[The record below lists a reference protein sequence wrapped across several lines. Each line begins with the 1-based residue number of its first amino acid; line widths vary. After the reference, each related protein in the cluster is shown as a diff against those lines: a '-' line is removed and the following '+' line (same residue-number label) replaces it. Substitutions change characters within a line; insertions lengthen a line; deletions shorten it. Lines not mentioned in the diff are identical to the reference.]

1 MLRRAGW
8 RSECAQGPLAS
19 LLWLA
24 GLSREEG
31 VSLSQGLPARSFAPS
46 RPFPDAGEVMI
57 NSGLALSPPSAP
69 LGPTPSA
76 APVFRRS
83 QATRGR
89 VRPLPAASPRPFRSP
104 RSHSAGGCSRE
115 PPPPP
120 RPPAQSLLSRGTRRR
135 GGLACFG
142 ARGRAFPSAQL
153 PVTARPA
160 ACPPGSP
167 AAASSSQL
175 DLGGAGR
182 SSEKYRGLQSHRLEC
197 LSLPGKASGEGNARP
212 PPPTPL

>member
-104 RSHSAGGCSRE
+104 RSHSAGCCSRE
-115 PPPPP
+115 PPPRPGPRTKPP
-120 RPPAQSLLSRGTRRR
+120 VAGHAAARRSGVLRCPRARFPVRAAARHRPTGRVSTRLSRSG
-135 GGLACFG
+135 
-142 ARGRAFPSAQL
+142 QL
-153 PVTARPA
+153 VPA
-160 ACPPGSP
+160 
-167 AAASSSQL
+167 
-175 DLGGAGR
+175 
-182 SSEKYRGLQSHRLEC
+182 
-197 LSLPGKASGEGNARP
+197 
-212 PPPTPL
+212 